1 MVSPSAWSKEF
12 NATKIIKIID
22 PANITFVYLRLN
34 TITSSTEPIR
44 ANKLG
49 EKTRPIIV
57 INIETKTAYIMVC
70 AKYPRIFSLLFSPM
84 LFATKDV
91 PPTVTPTQARKL
103 NKAHIYQ
110 KEY

>member
-1 MVSPSAWSKEF
+1 M
-12 NATKIIKIID
+12 IIKIID

-57 INIETKTAYIMVC
+57 INIETKTA
-70 AKYPRIFSLLFSPM
+70 
-84 LFATKDV
+84 
-91 PPTVTPTQARKL
+91 
-103 NKAHIYQ
+103 
-110 KEY
+110 